1 MPKDGL
7 RPLPDD
13 IVAPLLRAL
22 VTLRP
27 TPENRLYLQR
37 SEYGRA
43 PGWDAAT
50 DYNVVYRDRPIGRIW
65 RHIYERHEWQDCPW
79 HWSMRGDGNAMSDED
94 WGHSMTLTEAMEQ
107 FRRAWDAYRA
117 KVGFKRGRG

>member
-1 MPKDGL
+1 MKDGL

-43 PGWDAAT
+43 PGWDAET
-50 DYNVVYRDRPIGRIW
+50 DYNVIYRGRPVGRIW
-65 RHIYERHEWQDCPW
+65 RHIYERHAFQNCPW
-79 HWSMRGDGNAMSDED
+79 HWTVRPSNDDWQED
-94 WGHSMTLTEAMEQ
+94 WGHAMTLQEAMEQ
-107 FRRAWDAYRA
+107 FRMSWDAYRT
-117 KVGFKRGRG
+117 KQGFKRERG